1 MLLKMHD
8 AEIEATDEKPER
20 RRGFRI
26 PQDRPVKVYEPAV
39 GRYYGGKTH
48 DLSGTGLRI
57 ELPVSTPLVAGRIV
71 NLHIGNY
78 EPGESLVADREMVPA
93 RVIWLDRNDM
103 VRGRLL
109 AGVQL
114 LKRAAMAMDA
124 A

>member
-1 MLLKMHD
+1 MLKMCD
-8 AEIEATDEKPER
+8 TTVEPIDESPER

-57 ELPVSTPLVAGRIV
+57 ELPVSTPLVTGRIV
-71 NLHIGNY
+71 NLHLGNY
-78 EPGESLVADREMVPA
+78 EPGETLVADRDMVPA
-93 RVIWLDRNDM
+93 LVVWIDRNEL
-103 VRGRLL
+103 VRGKLL
-109 AGVQL
+109 AGVKF
-114 LKRAAMAMDA
+114 LKRAALAMDA

>member
-1 MLLKMHD
+1 MLKMCD
-8 AEIEATDEKPER
+8 ATVEATDQSPER

-71 NLHIGNY
+71 NLHLGNY
-78 EPGESLVADREMVPA
+78 EPGEALVADREMVPA
-93 RVIWLDRNDM
+93 LVVWIDRNEM

-109 AGVQL
+109 AGVKF

>member
-1 MLLKMHD
+1 MLLKMAD
-8 AEIEATDEKPER
+8 AELDAQTEKPDR

-26 PQDRPVKVYEPAV
+26 PQDRPIKVYEPMA

-48 DLSGTGLRI
+48 DLSGSGLRI
-57 ELPVSTPLVAGRIV
+57 ELPVSTPLIAGRLV
-71 NLHIGNY
+71 NLTLGNY
-78 EPGESLVADREMVPA
+78 EPGESLASNREMIPA
-93 RVIWLDRNDM
+93 RVIWVDRNSM
-103 VRGRLL
+103 VEGRLM